1 MARITD
7 RDFVERAVVAGHIS
21 EAQGEECLDLVRRSK
36 DSGTE
41 IRVEEVLVD
50 RGYLTE
56 SQARSVRYGGKVITL
71 QCTACGNECRVRGRR
86 TKASR
91 QCPKCGGRLAEEGDE
106 FEQEGADAEE
116 AAEDEA
122 PSPDDDEEEGE
133 EEAEEEGA
141 EDEGDDEDWEDGE
154 DEVDYDEEEDEEDE
168 YGYEYEEEDEG
179 EEEPSSRV
187 VGALSSLLDRCPDF
201 FFSRWFLTLVL
212 TIVGTAILRRVLWA
226 IGVR

>member
-7 RDFVERAVVAGHIS
+7 RDFIERAVVAGHIS

-36 DSGTE
+36 DKGTE

-71 QCTACGNECRVRGRR
+71 YCTACDNQCRVRGRR

-106 FEQEGADAEE
+106 PEEEKADT
-116 AAEDEA
+116 DEA
-122 PSPDDDEEEGE
+122 VDGQTPSPEDEEEE
-133 EEAEEEGA
+133 EEWE
-141 EDEGDDEDWEDGE
+141 EDEDE
-154 DEVDYDEEEDEEDE
+154 EEEDEEDE
-168 YGYEYEEEDEG
+168 YEYEEEEEDED
-179 EEEPSSRV
+179 PSSKAI
-187 VGALSSLLDRCPDF
+187 GALSSLLNRCPDF
-201 FFSRWFLTLVL
+201 VLSRWFLTLVL
-212 TIVGTAILRRVLWA
+212 TLVGTAILRWA
-226 IGVR
+226 FWTIGVR

>member
-7 RDFVERAVVAGHIS
+7 RDFIERAVVASHIS

-36 DSGTE
+36 DKGTE

-71 QCTACGNECRVRGRR
+71 YCTACDNQCRVRGRR

-106 FEQEGADAEE
+106 PEEEE
-116 AAEDEA
+116 AGAEDA
-122 PSPDDDEEEGE
+122 ADDQTPSPEDEEEEEEWEDDDEDEEDYDDEEE
-133 EEAEEEGA
+133 
-141 EDEGDDEDWEDGE
+141 
-154 DEVDYDEEEDEEDE
+154 EEEDEEE
-168 YGYEYEEEDEG
+168 S
-179 EEEPSSRV
+179 PPK
-187 VGALSSLLDRCPDF
+187 AIAAISSLIDRCPDF
-201 FFSRWFLTLVL
+201 VFSRWFLTLVL
-212 TIVGTAILRRVLWA
+212 TVVGTAILRWA
-226 IGVR
+226 FWTIGVR